1 MVKIFLKSFFWLL
14 KNCLYK
20 LWSTAKTTLDRL
32 TIFFTGVREC
42 IRVLKY
48 EESNKFGQY
57 TLELLKIYEEG
68 ANPFFYIIIFF
79 FLWDINF
86 SIFFIEMKSLGN
98 ELSFGMQ
105 HVWFGRFLVG

>member
-68 ANPFFYIIIFF
+68 DEQVLVRGGDEQVLVQLPK
-79 FLWDINF
+79 IN
-86 SIFFIEMKSLGN
+86 
-98 ELSFGMQ
+98 
-105 HVWFGRFLVG
+105 RC